1 LVGVGFADAGGLIDP
16 ALVTGAFFVLAIS
29 VSVRAKP

>member
-1 LVGVGFADAGGLIDP
+1 LMDP